1 MKPNPN
7 NPNKKT
13 KYFLMRVNDKDT
25 LQVVT
30 LAKRM
35 GVSKSQAVRMVVDY
49 VLAMAT
55 LPKKLTQA

>member
-1 MKPNPN
+1 MRKAER
-7 NPNKKT
+7 KKNGF
-13 KYFLMRVNDKDT
+13 FLMRTDDKDT